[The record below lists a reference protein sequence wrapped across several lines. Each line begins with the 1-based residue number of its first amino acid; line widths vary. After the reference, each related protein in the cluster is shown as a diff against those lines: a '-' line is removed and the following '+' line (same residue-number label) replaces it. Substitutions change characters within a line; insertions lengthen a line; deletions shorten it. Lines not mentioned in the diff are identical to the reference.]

1 MAFLMSEMATI
12 SQPEKLQFLTLEE
25 DWEWRSEPA
34 DVAEAPAV
42 EMAMKV
48 LRHDPQARMRL
59 CIRKCDL
66 LKQRGV
72 PSYLALR

>member
-1 MAFLMSEMATI
+1 MYIYKRDIKDCQVVTM
-12 SQPEKLQFLTLEE
+12 EE

-48 LRHDPQARMRL
+48 LCHDPKVCAV
-59 CIRKCDL
+59 D
-66 LKQRGV
+66 
-72 PSYLALR
+72 